1 MIKKIDVFPA
11 ILYLAEPDSLQNYT
25 DLQMTG
31 ERPKGTRKVDRS
43 RIAVLDGLLHVAVD
57 SPEGPKLV
65 FRERLAAYEK
75 DQNGTT
81 HHALTVSGKI
91 LVWDKDHNCGCGS
104 RLRSWNPFGGILN
117 ATSDPES

>member
-25 DLQMTG
+25 ELQMTG

-43 RIAVLDGLLHVAVD
+43 RIAILDNTIFVAVD
-57 SPEGPKLV
+57 APEGPKLV
-65 FRERLAAYEK
+65 FKERLADYEK
-75 DQNGTT
+75 DENGTT
-81 HHALTVSGKI
+81 YHALTVSGKI
-91 LVWDKDHNCGCGS
+91 LAFDKDHNCGCGS

-117 ATSDPES
+117 STSDPEA